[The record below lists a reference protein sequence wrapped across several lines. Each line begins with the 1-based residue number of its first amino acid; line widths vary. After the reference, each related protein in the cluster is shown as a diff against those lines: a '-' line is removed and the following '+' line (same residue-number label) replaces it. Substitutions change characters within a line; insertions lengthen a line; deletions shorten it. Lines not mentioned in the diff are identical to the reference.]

1 MGVERREWGLCL
13 TWPASVGQHPW
24 GQGGSEISVLPKAV
38 VNPLSVCRASS
49 GLFHAILLSL
59 AGLGLGKLDSGV
71 SQPLPASPGSYVFL
85 QGPELM
91 CSSLGMLGLCSP
103 SGIKAAWP
111 LGRGVVGLAS
121 RLQAGSVP
129 LFPGPAVASP
139 SFSSLA
145 SALFVLCLSPR
156 EGCGL
161 AGALRR
167 AWRQHPGLA
176 GPLWGPCR
184 LPSAKLVPL
193 LPARLRQGLEGHS
206 GRPSVMFLLP
216 W

>member
-1 MGVERREWGLCL
+1 M
-13 TWPASVGQHPW
+13 
-24 GQGGSEISVLPKAV
+24 
-38 VNPLSVCRASS
+38 
-49 GLFHAILLSL
+49 
-59 AGLGLGKLDSGV
+59 KLDPGV
-71 SQPLPASPGSYVFL
+71 SQPLPASPGPYVFL
-85 QGPELM
+85 QEPELM
-91 CSSLGMLGLCSP
+91 CSSLGMLSLSSP

-111 LGRGVVGLAS
+111 QGRGVVGLAS
-121 RLQAGSVP
+121 RPQAGSVS
-129 LFPGPAVASP
+129 LFPCPAVARP

-167 AWRQHPGLA
+167 AWRQHPGVA
-176 GPLWGPCR
+176 SPLWGTCR
-184 LPSAKLVPL
+184 LPSAKLGLL
-193 LPARLRQGLEGHS
+193 LPAQLRQGLEGHS